1 MMNNYVFIC
10 CWLIKYMIIY
20 YLNGI
25 EVNRLNLNDLSV
37 VLFLI
42 LDDCMVIVIWG
53 NLLGNLIYYFYLC

>member
-1 MMNNYVFIC
+1 MMN
-10 CWLIKYMIIY
+10 KYMIIY

-53 NLLGNLIYYFYLC
+53 NLLGNLIYYVYLC